1 MKRQRLD
8 ELDILIESAVEDS
21 IDEFDE
27 FGSLDISD
35 VEFSPSYKRRRHK
48 IIRRYK
54 YAPVIATAKKICS
67 RVAMFAGV
75 ILTAALITVMSV
87 SALRE
92 AIIGAVIEWYNDYVS
107 VRFET
112 EAPTENI
119 EAEPSETEE
128 PWEVVMKA
136 RRPREIPE
144 GVEEVVRANSLA
156 RVFID
161 YYSYSNDAFWA
172 SYSQTLYNENNIYVD
187 NEAVIIEKI
196 DIHGYEAI
204 IIQSSSKEEKALVW
218 NDGIYVYRITTIG
231 SIETLISL
239 GESIE

>member
-35 VEFSPSYKRRRHK
+35 VEFSPPYKRRKRK

-107 VRFET
+107 IRFET

-119 EAEPSETEE
+119 EAEPSQTEE
-128 PWEVVMKA
+128 PWEAVMKA
-136 RRPREIPE
+136 RRPRAIPE
-144 GVEEVVRANSLA
+144 GVEEVVLWESQA
-156 RVFID
+156 RVVID
-161 YYSYSNDAFWA
+161 YYADDSRFA
-172 SYSQTLYNENNIYVD
+172 SYNQNMLNEHNSYVD
-187 NEAVIIEKI
+187 NEDVVIQHTK
-196 DIHGYEAI
+196 IHGNDATIFKSPQKQERYI
-204 IIQSSSKEEKALVW
+204 VW
-218 NDGIYVYRITTIG
+218 QDGIYIYVIVLYG
-231 SIETLISL
+231 EGDLIAIA
-239 GESIE
+239 ESVE